1 MRIGSEQ
8 ASQRNIELQGRAV
21 AALNAREVPADLL
34 APGFFLNNC
43 ASAVADYTYRGA
55 GGWRDWMNDTFEEFS
70 ESAQMRIEQ
79 IIAAT
84 EEFVIASFC
93 IDGAS
98 ARLGTPLAFRWTGVT
113 WFHNGRATR
122 AAGYSTRREA
132 LEAVSRE
139 AGERGR
145 VLDPS
150 LAAA

>member
-1 MRIGSEQ
+1 MRIASAEV
-8 ASQRNIELQGRAV
+8 SQRNIELQARAV

-34 APGFFLNNC
+34 APGFSLRNR

-70 ESAQMRIEQ
+70 ESAQVRIEQ

-93 IDGAS
+93 IDGES
-98 ARLGTPLAFRWTGVT
+98 AHLGAPLSFSWTGVT
-113 WFHNGRATR
+113 WFCNGRATR
-122 AAGYSTRREA
+122 AAGYSTRGEA
-132 LEAVSRE
+132 LVAVGCE
-139 AGERGR
+139 AGERWHG
-145 VLDPS
+145 LAPN

>member
-1 MRIGSEQ
+1 MRIISEQ
-8 ASQRNIELQGRAV
+8 STQRNLELQGRAV

-34 APGFFLNNC
+34 APGFAMRSC

-55 GGWRDWMNDTFEEFS
+55 SGWRDWMNDTLEEFS
-70 ESAQMRIEQ
+70 EGAQMRIEQ
-79 IIAAT
+79 IVAAT
-84 EEFVIASFC
+84 DEFVVASFC

-98 ARLGTPLAFRWTGVT
+98 ARLRTPLSFRWTGVT

-132 LEAVSRE
+132 LEAVIRE
-139 AGERGR
+139 ARDSGHALSPG
-145 VLDPS
+145 